1 MTDGKVLNIYQR
13 INAVMHDCDYLQKKQ
28 AQQGKGI
35 KYDDVMAMIRPLL
48 IRHGIV
54 MVVRQPLMEQM
65 GAVEGTKQ
73 KIYQGFY
80 ELDLVNIDNPDDKV
94 TQTTFAHGMDGGDKA
109 PGKAQT
115 YAIKILLV
123 KGFGL
128 ETGEDEES
136 RSEKMDRM
144 DTVDAHT
151 QAFLA
156 QAIDGDQALW
166 KSICAAYKIGNLGEL
181 PRSKESE
188 ATARIHAYNEAK
200 KAKKAE

>member
-1 MTDGKVLNIYQR
+1 MAEEAASKVRNVYQR
-13 INAVMHDCDYLQKKQ
+13 INSVMHDCDYLQKKQ

-48 IRHGIV
+48 ILHGLV
-54 MVVRQPLMEQM
+54 MVVRQPSMDQL

-73 KIYQGFY
+73 KVYQGYY
-80 ELDLVNIDNPDDKV
+80 ELDIVNIDNPDDRV
-94 TQTTFAHGMDGGDKA
+94 THTTFAHGMDGGDKA

-136 RSEKMDRM
+136 RSEKIERM

-156 QAIDGDQALW
+156 QAIDGDQSLW
-166 KSICAAYKIGNLGEL
+166 KSICNAYKIGNLGEL
-181 PRSKESE
+181 PKSKEHE
-188 ATARIHAYNEAK
+188 VTARIHAYNEK
-200 KAKKAE
+200 KKKK